1 MPVDYGFLQGAAPS
15 QQDSDAGGKVTVT
28 IRVDADCFLQCDGE
42 FVDVQLEAGKVVK
55 TELLAGQHLLEFM
68 SVDDINI
75 KVEKVVDFPN
85 AGKSYLLV
93 VNELKALVAPPA
105 PETPEV
111 PSAPETCPQKPDP
124 ELLKKQ
130 YLNAC
135 KRAYE
140 DYVLDPSEKEELERY
155 RLELGLD
162 ETTAN
167 ELLEQVMRNAPKT
180 ELSGQAKI
188 KLKQLTGAINNNEV
202 EAILQQIGDFESIAD
217 KFANDELQYKYYLV
231 LSALC
236 HEKCIKKYESS
247 KINNYWKSFWTYLA
261 YLKANKSDRASE
273 ILFSLSEKYSNYP
286 EDNTTLLAA
295 AGSLIKSGK
304 DAAKNYLSAVA
315 GDYSTSLQRFAE
327 ALYTII
333 DPKTAK
339 NMSAD
344 KNTCAF
350 FFVHLFGEKVFNYHP
365 KTKEELIYCI
375 KDKINKEGL
384 GTKDN
389 LLDLND
395 IDTSEIV
402 DMRHLF
408 DNGINGELKELSVNG
423 YFDISKWDVSNVKDM
438 SHMFGNS
445 NFNGNISNWD
455 VSNVEDMDY
464 MFWEC
469 NFNGD
474 ISQWD
479 VSNVKDMSCMFR
491 DSKFNGD
498 ISNWDVSN
506 VKDMNFMFC
515 GSAFNG
521 NVSKWDVSNV
531 KDMDHMFCR
540 SKFNGDIS
548 DWDVS
553 NVKDMTGMFHASRF
567 NGDIS
572 QWDVSNVGNMFIMF
586 DNCPLESNP
595 PKWYKRWLNS

>member
-339 NMSAD
+339 NMGVNG
-344 KNTCAF
+344 NTCAF
-350 FFVHLFGEKVFNYHP
+350 FLVHLFGEKVFNYHP
-365 KTKEELIYCI
+365 KTKEDLIDCI
-375 KDKINKEGL
+375 KDKIKKEGL

-389 LLDLND
+389 PLDLND
-395 IDTSEIV
+395 IDTSEIK
-402 DMRHLF
+402 DMSSLF
-408 DNGINGELKELSVNG
+408 NAEDGLIDAEDGQLQELAKNG
-423 YFDISKWDVSNVKDM
+423 YFDISQWDVSNVKDM
-438 SHMFGNS
+438 SNLFLYS
-445 NFNGNISNWD
+445 EFNGDISNWD
-455 VSNVEDMDY
+455 VSNVEE
-464 MFWEC
+464 MFAIFRHS

-479 VSNVKDMSCMFR
+479 VSNVKDMRRMFE
-491 DSKFNGD
+491 G
-498 ISNWDVSN
+498 SN
-506 VKDMNFMFC
+506 
-515 GSAFNG
+515 
-521 NVSKWDVSNV
+521 
-531 KDMDHMFCR
+531 
-540 SKFNGDIS
+540 
-548 DWDVS
+548 
-553 NVKDMTGMFHASRF
+553 F

-572 QWDVSNVGNMFIMF
+572 QWDVSNVKDMQNMFYESNFNGDISKWNVKRDCSMRWHIIGDVIHGMF
-586 DNCPLESNP
+586 DGCPLEKHP
-595 PKWYKRWLNS
+595 PKWYKR

>member
-1 MPVDYGFLQGAAPS
+1 MPVDYSFLQNAAPS
-15 QQDSDAGGKVTVT
+15 QPEQNSDTGGKVTVT

-42 FVDVQLEAGKVVK
+42 FVDVQLEAGKVAR

-68 SVDDINI
+68 SVEDINI

-111 PSAPETCPQKPDP
+111 PSAPEACPQKPDP

-327 ALYTII
+327 ALYMII

-339 NMSAD
+339 NMGVNG
-344 KNTCAF
+344 NTCAF
-350 FFVHLFGEKVFNYHP
+350 FLVHLFGEKVFNYHP
-365 KTKEELIYCI
+365 KTKEELIDCI

-389 LLDLND
+389 PLGLND
-395 IDTSEIV
+395 IDTSKIT
-402 DMRHLF
+402 DMSYLF
-408 DNGINGELKELSVNG
+408 EGSLWYAKDGQLQELADNG
-423 YFDISKWDVSNVKDM
+423 YFDVSRWDVSHVTDMTGMFACSQFNGDISRWDVSNVKNMDHMFKVSTFDGDLSKWDVSNVIDMFEMFSFSVFNGDISKWDVSNVKDM
-438 SHMFGNS
+438 SLMF
-445 NFNGNISNWD
+445 
-455 VSNVEDMDY
+455 
-464 MFWEC
+464 
-469 NFNGD
+469 
-474 ISQWD
+474 
-479 VSNVKDMSCMFR
+479 K

-498 ISNWDVSN
+498 IS
-506 VKDMNFMFC
+506 
-515 GSAFNG
+515 
-521 NVSKWDVSNV
+521 KWDVSNV
-531 KDMDHMFCR
+531 IDMFEMF
-540 SKFNGDIS
+540 
-548 DWDVS
+548 S
-553 NVKDMTGMFHASRF
+553 NSRF

-572 QWDVSNVGNMFIMF
+572 KWDVRNVEDMHEMFY
-586 DNCPLESNP
+586 DSPLEKNP
-595 PKWYKRWLNS
+595 PKWYKR